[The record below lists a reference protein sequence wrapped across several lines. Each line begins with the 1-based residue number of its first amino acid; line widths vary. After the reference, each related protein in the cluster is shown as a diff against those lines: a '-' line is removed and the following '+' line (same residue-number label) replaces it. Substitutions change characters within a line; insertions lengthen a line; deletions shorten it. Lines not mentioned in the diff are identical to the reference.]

1 MKTLMVF
8 DFDHTVI
15 DDNSDTWVIRCLP
28 GQTLP
33 DSVKKSYR
41 KGQWTEFMG
50 RVMNY
55 IGEQQISPD
64 RVRSVMETIPF
75 TAGMTDL
82 LTFISEHKS
91 TIDCIVISDS
101 NTMFIDWILHAS
113 GFKAAVDQVFT
124 NPARFNELGY
134 MEVRCHHSHDCDRCP
149 VNLCKRRVLERY
161 LSEQADG
168 GVEYERV
175 LYAGDGG
182 NDLCPTSCLR
192 GRDVVMPRKGYTLE
206 KLLARLEQREDNAS
220 LRAKVVGWS
229 SGTDILEELKASVQ
243 P

>member
-8 DFDHTVI
+8 DFDHTVV

-28 GQTLP
+28 GQALP
-33 DSVKKSYR
+33 DSVKNSYR
-41 KGQWTEFMG
+41 KGHWTEFMG

-55 IGEQQISPD
+55 IGDQEVSPD

-101 NTMFIDWILHAS
+101 NTMFIEWILSAS
-113 GFKAAVDQVFT
+113 GLQAAVDQVFT
-124 NPARFNELGY
+124 NPAKINELGY
-134 MEVRCHHSHDCDRCP
+134 MEVQCYHSHDCDRCP
-149 VNLCKRRVLERY
+149 VNLCKKKVLELY
-161 LSEQADG
+161 LSEQSEG
-168 GVEYERV
+168 GVEYERIFYV
-175 LYAGDGG
+175 GDGG

-192 GRDVVMPRKGYTLE
+192 GHDVAMPRKGYTLE
-206 KLLARLEQREDNAS
+206 KLLAKLEAQEENTS
-220 LRAKVVGWS
+220 LKAKVIVWS
-229 SGTDILEELKASVQ
+229 SGTDILEELKASLQ
-243 P
+243 S